1 VRAAPS
7 GAPPAPE
14 ACRRPG
20 GRARLVEQP
29 ARLLARLVIN
39 AVDLVEG
46 LLDPVE
52 QGGEHRSS
60 GDQARTAA
68 APITQVMSSHPIQEQ
83 SAGGA
88 EVAISVAVARQPIF
102 DRSEAITGF
111 EVLYRPMPGR
121 EDPRDPE
128 AATSSVIAQSLADIG
143 LERLAGNQR
152 VHINVTREF
161 LLKVRPLPLPS
172 ERVVLELVGDQ
183 NVDAEL
189 LVALRDAADAG
200 FQIALD
206 DFRLSA
212 EHEPLL
218 ELAGA
223 VKLDIRVLDGQS
235 LIRHLARL
243 RDRGLR
249 LIAEKV
255 ETRQDYQGCRALGF
269 DEFQG
274 YFFAEPVLVS
284 ARTAPTHRLGA
295 LGVLVQPGQQASFEE
310 LERLIT
316 QDAGLSHKLVR
327 LVSSAFVG
335 PRHEVASV
343 RQALMLLGTVA
354 VRRWATL
361 LVLAGLTDRPQ
372 HLLTVGLLRAR
383 LCELLATQ
391 HPLAAPD
398 RAFTVGLFSVVDALL
413 GRPMSTLLNELPF
426 DSRLKHALLD
436 HQGPEG
442 RLLAAVLDHERGDF
456 DDGDRHGVTLRAL
469 AQAYRHAV
477 EWADEATRQLT

>member
-1 VRAAPS
+1 
-7 GAPPAPE
+7 
-14 ACRRPG
+14 
-20 GRARLVEQP
+20 
-29 ARLLARLVIN
+29 
-39 AVDLVEG
+39 
-46 LLDPVE
+46 
-52 QGGEHRSS
+52 
-60 GDQARTAA
+60 
-68 APITQVMSSHPIQEQ
+68 MSSPPIQHES
-83 SAGGA
+83 SAA
-88 EVAISVAVARQPIF
+88 DVASLVAVARQPIF

-111 EVLYRPMPGR
+111 EVLYRPIPGR
-121 EDPRDPE
+121 EDARDPD

-143 LERLAGNQR
+143 LERLVGNQR

-161 LLKVRPLPLPS
+161 LLKVRPLPLPP
-172 ERVVLELVGDQ
+172 ERVVLELVGEQ
-183 NVDAEL
+183 TVDAEL
-189 LVALRDAADAG
+189 LVALRDASEAG

-212 EHEPLL
+212 ESEPLL
-218 ELAGA
+218 ELADA
-223 VKLDIRVLDGQS
+223 VKLDIRELDGRT

-255 ETRQDYQGCRALGF
+255 ETRQDYHGCRALGF

-295 LGVLVQPGQQASFEE
+295 IGVLVQPGQQASFEE
-310 LERLIT
+310 LERLIS

-327 LVSSAFVG
+327 LASSAFVG
-335 PRHEVASV
+335 ARQEVASV

-354 VRRWATL
+354 VRRWTML

-391 HPLAAPD
+391 HPVAAPD
-398 RAFTVGLFSVVDALL
+398 RAFTVGLFSVVDGLL
-413 GRPMSTLLNELPF
+413 GTPMSTLLNELPF

-436 HQGPEG
+436 RQGPEG
-442 RLLAAVLDHERGDF
+442 RLLAAVLEHERGDF
-456 DDGDRHGVTLRAL
+456 DGGDRHGVSLRAL

-477 EWADEATRQLT
+477 DWADEATRQLA